1 MRLKTRVWIIIVA
14 SVLGLLVMGAFGLY
28 SMRQGMLEER
38 RAQIA
43 QLLDFADAQL
53 KYYHGLEKTG
63 KLSREEAQAQ
73 AREALSAQRR
83 GNDYFVVRSIQDNVL
98 LVHATAARVGKVD
111 AGGKTLDG
119 RPVMDAYKEAIG
131 KSSSG
136 KGFVTLGA
144 VRPNSGDKKLYT
156 KLSGASIFQPWNW
169 IMVIGFFV
177 DDIETRFWKQAGF
190 FIAVASVLLLV
201 LMVLVLRMRG
211 SIMDQLGGEPQD
223 AADSMRKIA
232 NGDLGIEIKL
242 ANSDNTS
249 LIAFLKVMQMKLK
262 NITTTIQDNSST
274 LNEQVH
280 SFDEAAKS
288 YAETKSEEQLSDLLR
303 AVKKMSRTVEILGK
317 SVSRFKL

>member
-1 MRLKTRVWIIIVA
+1 MRLKTRVWIIIIA

-38 RAQIA
+38 KAQIS

-53 KYYHGLEKTG
+53 KYFHGLEKTG

-119 RPVMDAYKEAIG
+119 RPVMDAYKEAIA
-131 KSSSG
+131 KSGTG

-144 VRPNSGDKKLYT
+144 VRPNTPDKKLYT
-156 KLSGASIFQPWNW
+156 KLSGAATFQPWNW
-169 IMVIGFFV
+169 IVVIGFFV
-177 DDIETRFWKQAGF
+177 DDIEARFWKQASF
-190 FIAVASVLLLV
+190 FIVVAAALLV
-201 LMVLVLRMRG
+201 VLTVLVLRMRG
-211 SIMDQLGGEPQD
+211 SILNQLGGEPQE

-242 ANSDNTS
+242 ASNDNSS

-262 NITTTIQDNSST
+262 NITSTIQDNSAT
-274 LNEQVH
+274 LNEQVR
-280 SFDEAAKS
+280 SFDDAAKS

-303 AVKKMSRTVEILGK
+303 AVKKLSRTVEILGK